1 LHTRSRCS
9 STSKTSSCFSVK
21 CSACCDPAA
30 LLVLWPLVTL
40 GAAIVAMH
48 ARRNIPAIYQ
58 ENRDHLA
65 RMNSVAILTGRTVLV
80 EMERR

>member
-1 LHTRSRCS
+1 M
-9 STSKTSSCFSVK
+9 
-21 CSACCDPAA
+21 
-30 LLVLWPLVTL
+30 LWPLVTL

-65 RMNSVAILTGRTVLV
+65 RMNSVAILAGRTVLV